1 MVQILFIYWM
11 TLVALFTTPAAAPSP
26 AERAGIGRDYCNIY
40 GAVYLEL
47 NPMYRNTATATV
59 FLKED
64 EAFAD
69 LVVYRENNKLFAD
82 GTGIWYITPSKAF
95 ADHVLYVTDQRHLA
109 NFTVYFTDVR
119 SSAICREQ

>member
-1 MVQILFIYWM
+1 MMQIVLIGWI
-11 TLVALFTTPAAAPSP
+11 TLLSLFTTPAP
-26 AERAGIGRDYCNIY
+26 AEKAVGGKNYCNIY
-40 GAVYLEL
+40 GAVYLET

-69 LVVYRENNKLFAD
+69 MVVYRENNKLFAD
-82 GTGIWYITPSKAF
+82 GTAIWYITPSKAF
-95 ADHVLYVTDQRHLA
+95 ADHILYVTDQRHQA
-109 NFTVYFTDVR
+109 DITVYFTDVR

>member
-1 MVQILFIYWM
+1 MMQILFVCWM
-11 TLVALFTTPAAAPSP
+11 TLLPSFTAPAVAPAPAA
-26 AERAGIGRDYCNIY
+26 EAGIGRDYCNIY
-40 GAVYLEL
+40 GAVYLET

-95 ADHVLYVTDQRHLA
+95 ADHILYVTDQRHLA
-109 NFTVYFTDVR
+109 DFTVYFTDVR